1 MSLLVWRVFLTSIIL
16 EKCIFLNVE
25 LKWTSSSNVLCK
37 RQSHCATEAPSL
49 SFAQVAVVVTEPMSE
64 VVEDIST
71 PPSEP
76 VEAPES
82 GISQA

>member
-1 MSLLVWRVFLTSIIL
+1 MSLSVWRVFLSSIIL

-25 LKWTSSSNVLCK
+25 LKRTSTSNMLFKC
-37 RQSHCATEAPSL
+37 HCATKAPLL